1 MVSAAVRL
9 ATFNIP
15 QYARMTMVDEMDFG
29 SLGEKKKAIFCV
41 IPVDDSSM
49 NYLVGML
56 YTQCFQ
62 ALYRRAD
69 EKHNGRLPVPVRVI
83 QDEWANVAQP
93 ESYPKILATCRSYNI
108 GLNIIVQNIQ
118 QIKALYEK
126 EWESI
131 IGNCDTLL
139 FLGGGNEPT
148 SLEFIVKLLGK
159 ETIATRTRGET
170 KGRSGSSS
178 TNFQQTGRDLMTID
192 EVRKLDTHKAILF
205 IRGEDP
211 VLDKKYNIKR
221 HPNIKLTTDGK
232 AKPYIERINK
242 LLRCAFGQAVRWDII
257 AKNPFEN
264 TTLPK
269 IKRKPRE
276 IWDAATIRK
285 ALDEC
290 KDGRLYVAINLS
302 FACSL
307 RIGEIVGL
315 TWDNIHISDADIASD
330 NAYLCVEKELV
341 RVREDSLAVLGEEEI
356 IKKFPRTMYLED
368 ASTVI
373 VLKTPKTES
382 SVRKVWMPKT
392 VAYILR
398 EWKASQDKQKEFLG
412 SEYLDYN
419 LVVALPNGRPCE
431 ETVISNAFRRL
442 KRDAQ
447 LPDVVFHSLR
457 HSSTTYKLKLNHG
470 DIKAT
475 QGDTGHSQ
483 ADMVTKVYAHILDE
497 DRKVNAQKFESAFY
511 ANPDLRGVQAPAEPA
526 PALDVQS
533 IILQLQQ
540 SPELLSALTSLISN
554 QGCK

>member
-1 MVSAAVRL
+1 MGHGDVENRFRYLHLFFNDITRSVIGFLDLSGCGGFRPAPDLVL
-9 ATFNIP
+9 A
-15 QYARMTMVDEMDFG
+15 
-29 SLGEKKKAIFCV
+29 
-41 IPVDDSSM
+41 
-49 NYLVGML
+49 
-56 YTQCFQ
+56 
-62 ALYRRAD
+62 
-69 EKHNGRLPVPVRVI
+69 
-83 QDEWANVAQP
+83 
-93 ESYPKILATCRSYNI
+93 
-108 GLNIIVQNIQ
+108 QNI
-118 QIKALYEK
+118 
-126 EWESI
+126 S
-131 IGNCDTLL
+131 
-139 FLGGGNEPT
+139 
-148 SLEFIVKLLGK
+148 
-159 ETIATRTRGET
+159 
-170 KGRSGSSS
+170 
-178 TNFQQTGRDLMTID
+178 
-192 EVRKLDTHKAILF
+192 F
-205 IRGEDP
+205 IR
-211 VLDKKYNIKR
+211 
-221 HPNIKLTTDGK
+221 
-232 AKPYIERINK
+232 AF
-242 LLRCAFGQAVRWDII
+242 LL
-257 AKNPFEN
+257 
-264 TTLPK
+264 
-269 IKRKPRE
+269 
-276 IWDAATIRK
+276 
-285 ALDEC
+285 
-290 KDGRLYVAINLS
+290 S
-302 FACSL
+302 
-307 RIGEIVGL
+307 
-315 TWDNIHISDADIASD
+315 
-330 NAYLCVEKELV
+330 
-341 RVREDSLAVLGEEEI
+341 
-356 IKKFPRTMYLED
+356 
-368 ASTVI
+368 STVI